1 MVKRKCAF
9 CKKVMEFAHDEW
21 IRKFCSR
28 ECFNLDRERDYAS
41 KDSGPPMKQ
50 LTAEDM
56 TDDGF
61 IALVEAIV
69 ARASTDVTSLSPGTA
84 VREDAERFFE
94 SDFFAALTG
103 LDGET
108 ILNNLRAE
116 YERNCKKKRGYATRS
131 VRCVE
136 TGVVFP
142 SIKEAA
148 AVYGVTQK
156 HIYTVCIGEK
166 LTAGGVHWEYAEDK
180 KR

>member
-1 MVKRKCAF
+1 MLKRKCAF
-9 CKKVMEFAHDEW
+9 CKKVMEFAHDDW

-28 ECFNLDRERDYAS
+28 ECFNLAREQDYAS
-41 KDSGPPMKQ
+41 EDSGPPMKQ

-69 ARASTDVTSLSPGTA
+69 ARASTDVKTLAPGTV
-84 VREDAERFFE
+84 VRTDAENFFL
-94 SDFFAALTG
+94 SDYFSALTG
-103 LDGET
+103 LDGDT
-108 ILNNLRAE
+108 VLSNLQDE
-116 YERNCKKKRGYATRS
+116 YERIRKKKRGYATRK

-136 TGVVFP
+136 TGVVYP

-148 AVYGVTQK
+148 GIYGVTQK